1 MEASLLRV
9 AAAPS
14 RLPSRATEAAMSSSS
29 SCTGELIGLG
39 TSCSLHRSAS
49 LISSTPSFV
58 SLSSHRLSLSRHC
71 FTSSLSHTSYL
82 STYTCSVP
90 MNLPTQE
97 RYIGL
102 PASFYLFVFLPFSL
116 IGFFLVVKQLLYIMV
131 FHCLLKSFSV
141 YSRFLSWSLWF
152 LVTLLF
158 LSAHGLL

>member
-9 AAAPS
+9 AAAPW

-29 SCTGELIGLG
+29 SCTGELTGLG

-49 LISSTPSFV
+49 LISSTPRFV

-82 STYTCSVP
+82 FTYICSVP

-102 PASFYLFVFLPFSL
+102 PASFYLFVFLSL
-116 IGFFLVVKQLLYIMV
+116 SHWVFFFLVIKQLLYIMV
-131 FHCLLKSFSV
+131 FHCLLKSFTSTLGF
-141 YSRFLSWSLWF
+141 SLGLFGFL
-152 LVTLLF
+152 
-158 LSAHGLL
+158 